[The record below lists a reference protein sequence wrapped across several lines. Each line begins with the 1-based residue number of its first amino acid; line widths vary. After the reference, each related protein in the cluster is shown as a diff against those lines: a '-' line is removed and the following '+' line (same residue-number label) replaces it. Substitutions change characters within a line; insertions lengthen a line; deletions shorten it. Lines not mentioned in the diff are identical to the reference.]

1 MISQA
6 EGRKKHV
13 KTVPS
18 LQGQREVKK
27 ETFEN

>member
-18 LQGQREVKK
+18 LQGLREVKK

>member
-1 MISQA
+1 MISLVK
-6 EGRKKHV
+6 GRKKHV